1 MNILLIAAM
10 STNRVI
16 GRNGKTPWYIPEEL
30 AFFKTTTMGYPMIM
44 GRRTFASLPGPLPG
58 RMNIILSRNP
68 AFAPPGTVTAA
79 SLKEGLDLCRGR
91 AKVFIIGGS
100 QLFSEAM
107 PLATGIILSVLDR
120 EVAGDTCFPEIQP
133 RPVPGN
139 REREAHRHGAFYG
152 HQVSP
157 RSPLIPDEEKV
168 GNTPKVNPCP

>member
-1 MNILLIAAM
+1 MDILLIAVMAA
-10 STNRVI
+10 NRVI
-16 GRNGKTPWYIPEEL
+16 GRDGEIPWHIPEEL
-30 AFFKTTTMGYPMIM
+30 RFFKETTMGHPLIM

-120 EVAGDTCFPEIQP
+120 KVAGDTCFPEISP
-133 RPVPGN
+133 DLFRETA
-139 REREAHRHGAFYG
+139 RERHIGTEPFTVIRYHRLL
-152 HQVSP
+152 P
-157 RSPLIPDEEKV
+157 
-168 GNTPKVNPCP
+168 